1 MATTELSNT
10 APKHK
15 GHDFDSVA
23 LEVVDDDMDRIA
35 LRRIVLNLKIHFFEP
50 NKLEPN
56 EPAWRDRG
64 F

>member
-23 LEVVDDDMDRIA
+23 VEAVDDDMDGIA
-35 LRRIVLNLKIHFFEP
+35 LRRIVLNLKIHF
-50 NKLEPN
+50 LEPN
-56 EPAWRDRG
+56 SHENSA
-64 F
+64 